1 MRYFACLLLLFLFQT
16 IESQE
21 YRHYTANDGLP
32 GSDVTAICENE
43 YFLWLATNEGCA
55 GLTGMNSRPIRKVV
69 TRKTV

>member
-43 YFLWLATNEGCA
+43 YFL
-55 GLTGMNSRPIRKVV
+55 
-69 TRKTV
+69 